1 MTKYKHSFWRY
12 IPSSKDKKSAF
23 KFVETKE
30 TDTEDIPDLHDYYCI
45 DHMTNLE
52 TGQMRVKNHSAPGYC
67 VSKYIGISLELPP
80 VEKSN
85 KQEIY
90 MVIHKSIDKIEFDQ
104 FLEPKDKRYTQEEW
118 EFILKIIEDKFNT
131 AKDLMKQGTAPIFK
145 TKVEFRAFSLGRKA
159 FFLYHIVSNYKFIH
173 LIQKL
178 NIGYT
183 T

>member
-1 MTKYKHSFWRY
+1 
-12 IPSSKDKKSAF
+12 
-23 KFVETKE
+23 
-30 TDTEDIPDLHDYYCI
+30 
-45 DHMTNLE
+45 
-52 TGQMRVKNHSAPGYC
+52 MRVKNHSAPGYC

-85 KQEIY
+85 KQDIY
-90 MVIHKSIDKIEFDQ
+90 MVIHKSNDKIEFDQ

-118 EFILKIIEDKFNT
+118 EDILKIIEDKFNT
-131 AKDLMKQGTAPIFK
+131 AKDLMKQGTVPIFK

-159 FFLYHIVSNYKFIH
+159 FYLYHIVSNYKFIH

-183 T
+183 S

>member
-1 MTKYKHSFWRY
+1 MAKYKHSFWRY

-104 FLEPKDKRYTQEEW
+104 FLEQKIKDIHKKNGNLSSKL
-118 EFILKIIEDKFNT
+118 LKIN
-131 AKDLMKQGTAPIFK
+131 
-145 TKVEFRAFSLGRKA
+145 S
-159 FFLYHIVSNYKFIH
+159 
-173 LIQKL
+173 IQPK
-178 NIGYT
+178 I
-183 T
+183 

>member
-1 MTKYKHSFWRY
+1 MAKYKHSFWRY
-12 IPSSKDKKSAF
+12 IPTNKDKKSTF
-23 KFVETKE
+23 KFVETQE
-30 TDTEDIPDLHDYYCI
+30 TDTEDIPDIHDYYCI
-45 DHMTNLE
+45 DHVTNLE
-52 TGQMRVKNHSAPGYC
+52 TGQMRVKNHSAPEYC
-67 VSKYIGISLELPP
+67 ISKYIGWSLQLPP

-118 EFILKIIEDKFNT
+118 EFILKIIEDNFNK
-131 AKDLMKQGTAPIFK
+131 AKEIMKEGTEPTFK
-145 TKVEFRAFSLGRKA
+145 AKAEFRAFSLGRKA
-159 FFLYHIVSNYKFIH
+159 FFLYNIVNNYKFIH

-183 T
+183 N